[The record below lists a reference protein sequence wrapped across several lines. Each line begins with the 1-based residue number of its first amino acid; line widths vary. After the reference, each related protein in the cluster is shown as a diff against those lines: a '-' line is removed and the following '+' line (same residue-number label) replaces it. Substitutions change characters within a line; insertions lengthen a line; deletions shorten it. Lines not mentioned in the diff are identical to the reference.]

1 MKKIIYYNIA
11 GFILFVVLP
20 WYVANKEYYWNILSF
35 DANYLFIFALFC
47 AACISIIDVVIA
59 IRSKGE
65 TRKTALWC
73 ALPPFL
79 LVTQFVL
86 AYFFAFSG
94 FTGF

>member
-1 MKKIIYYNIA
+1 MKKIIYSNIVY
-11 GFILFVVLP
+11 FILLVILP

-35 DANYLFIFALFC
+35 DANYLFIFALF
-47 AACISIIDVVIA
+47 AAGCLALVDVIVA
-59 IRSKGE
+59 VKLKGVN
-65 TRKTALWC
+65 RKTALWC

-79 LVTQFVL
+79 LVAQFVL